1 MSLGPARH
9 LDQYI
14 WFRYL
19 DPRRPNPR
27 RRAGPKLIFR
37 WYGKWC
43 MAQTKLIAP
52 VGCSGEVFVHFAA
65 INPHTCLGL
74 QVLSVSEP
82 LSWSLLR
89 FRRDGISGFRL
100 RFTISR
106 SLISH
111 YLAWSYLGL
120 KVLSES
126 EPLSWSLLR
135 FRRER
140 NFGFPSSSSVYDQI
154 SGGNQWVW
162 PLWSFSVS
170 NNFAQ
175 KWVWVQRDTWINISD
190 SDTLTQGDLTQ
201 GVALDQNSF
210 LGDTENDVWPKLS
223 WLPLSVVPGKCSF
236 I

>member
-9 LDQYI
+9 LGRDI
-14 WFRYL
+14 RFAYL
-19 DPRRPNPR
+19 DPRLPNPR

-65 INPHTCLGL
+65 INPHTYLGL

-106 SLISH
+106 SLISR

-120 KVLSES
+120 QVLPESEPLSLSLLRFYRELDFGFPSSVYDFPISDFPWLLPFMSLSLKVLSES
-126 EPLSWSLLR
+126 EPTSWSTNLIP
-135 FRRER
+135 EA
-140 NFGFPSSSSVYDQI
+140 
-154 SGGNQWVW
+154 W
-162 PLWSFSVS
+162 
-170 NNFAQ
+170 
-175 KWVWVQRDTWINISD
+175 
-190 SDTLTQGDLTQ
+190 
-201 GVALDQNSF
+201 
-210 LGDTENDVWPKLS
+210 
-223 WLPLSVVPGKCSF
+223 
-236 I
+236 

>member
-1 MSLGPARH
+1 MSFGPARH

-106 SLISH
+106 SLISR

-120 KVLSES
+120 QVLPESEPLSLSLLRFYRELDFGFPSSVYDFPISDFPWLLPFMSLSLKVLSES
-126 EPLSWSLLR
+126 EPPSWSLLS
-135 FRRER
+135 FHLQ
-140 NFGFPSSSSVYDQI
+140 FGI
-154 SGGNQWVW
+154 SRDFYHVSLQKGGLSHNES
-162 PLWSFSVS
+162 PE
-170 NNFAQ
+170 
-175 KWVWVQRDTWINISD
+175 
-190 SDTLTQGDLTQ
+190 
-201 GVALDQNSF
+201 
-210 LGDTENDVWPKLS
+210 LGWWEACLQT
-223 WLPLSVVPGKCSF
+223 
-236 I
+236 

>member
-9 LDQYI
+9 LGRDI
-14 WFRYL
+14 RFAYL
-19 DPRRPNPR
+19 DPRLPNPR

-74 QVLSVSEP
+74 QVLSESKP

-89 FRRDGISGFRL
+89 FHRDGISDFRL

-106 SLISH
+106 SLISC
-111 YLAWSYLGL
+111 YQAWSYLGL
-120 KVLSES
+120 QVLSES
-126 EPLSWSLLR
+126 ERLSWSLLR
-135 FRRER
+135 FSRER
-140 NFGFPSSSSVYDQI
+140 NVGFPSSV
-154 SGGNQWVW
+154 
-162 PLWSFSVS
+162 FSL
-170 NNFAQ
+170 
-175 KWVWVQRDTWINISD
+175 RSD
-190 SDTLTQGDLTQ
+190 FREQSMGLAI
-201 GVALDQNSF
+201 VIIF
-210 LGDTENDVWPKLS
+210 R
-223 WLPLSVVPGKCSF
+223 